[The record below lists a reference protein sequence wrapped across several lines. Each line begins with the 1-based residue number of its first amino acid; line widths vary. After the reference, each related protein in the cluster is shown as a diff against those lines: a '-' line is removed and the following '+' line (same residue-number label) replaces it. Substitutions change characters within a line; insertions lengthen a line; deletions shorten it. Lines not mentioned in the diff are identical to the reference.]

1 MDDSEPTPSRAL
13 FPSPLSTHTDVGA
26 LEWSDFLRRRVPRE
40 CIYLY
45 VASQQRS
52 GQCVCESLE
61 GNRGA
66 GACSEWLFAFQ
77 TTLTSARPIVTQI
90 KGSMFAMQQLHQIK
104 LWASLIAAKSTINNQ
119 PGLQIQQTRST
130 GFI

>member
-1 MDDSEPTPSRAL
+1 MERL
-13 FPSPLSTHTDVGA
+13 
-26 LEWSDFLRRRVPRE
+26 PRE

-61 GNRGA
+61 GNHGA
-66 GACSEWLFAFQ
+66 GACFEWLFTFQ
-77 TTLTSARPIVTQI
+77 STLTSFRPIVTQI
-90 KGSMFAMQQLHQIK
+90 KGSMFAMQQHHQIK
-104 LWASLIAAKSTINNQ
+104 LWASLTAAKSTINNQ